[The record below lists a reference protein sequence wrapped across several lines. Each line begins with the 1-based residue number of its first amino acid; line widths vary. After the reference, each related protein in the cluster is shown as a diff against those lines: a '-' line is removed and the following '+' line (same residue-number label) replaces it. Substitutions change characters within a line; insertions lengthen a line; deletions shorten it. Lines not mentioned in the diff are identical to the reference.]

1 MTATAK
7 TSNKSRPMPT
17 APTTLER
24 WFPIA
29 VWLPKYKWGKYLTA
43 DLIAAISVAALL
55 IPESMGYATV
65 AGLPVQIGLY
75 LAPLA
80 LIGYAMFGGSK
91 VMVFAAAGSV
101 AAITASILGRLAGG
115 DQGTAVIMAAALAL
129 TTGTVFIVA
138 GLLRMGWIT
147 NFMSNAVMDGFIFG
161 MAIQIIVGQLGKL
174 VGVSLDGDNTFDKF
188 WSWISQIG
196 SWDLTAVA
204 IGVGSLMLIFAIQR
218 YHAQNCPPR

>member
-17 APTTLER
+17 APSTLER

-101 AAITASILGRLAGG
+101 AAITASILGALAGG
-115 DQGTAVIMAAALAL
+115 DHHHRCDLHRRRV
-129 TTGTVFIVA
+129 VA
-138 GLLRMGWIT
+138 HGLDRQLHVQFCHGRLHLRH
-147 NFMSNAVMDGFIFG
+147 V
-161 MAIQIIVGQLGKL
+161 
-174 VGVSLDGDNTFDKF
+174 
-188 WSWISQIG
+188 
-196 SWDLTAVA
+196 VA
-204 IGVGSLMLIFAIQR
+204 DHHWPVR
-218 YHAQNCPPR
+218 